1 MLART
6 SRTHVSM
13 RFPYKT
19 GGARIV
25 LRHHS
30 NIAYRNTLRF
40 PNMTSYPFERVW
52 HRGRGIV
59 FSPTRQQE
67 SVHSRTYITME
78 SQGAAAWTQHPKDAI
93 VEQALDDEADC
104 SDSGNESFTT
114 AVEYDEGYTA
124 VGPVAGQRNLR
135 EELIKEEGL
144 GAAVSVDT
152 TISPKGPPVTSLAFN
167 ISAAAFAKAQQ
178 APAGTPDSY
187 WSHTFY
193 RGRDVDGLEQNVKV
207 HYCKSKHKMERVCQY
222 FLDEKV
228 LGFDLEWQP
237 SASKSSGP
245 RRNVSLI
252 QLASPSR
259 IALFHVALF
268 PGADD
273 DLMAPTF
280 RQIMEDPD
288 VTKAGVNIKGDCT
301 RLRNWFDVGTRGTF
315 ELSNLYKLV
324 KHSTSGRVDLVNK
337 RLVSLATQVQDCLGL
352 PMFKGPD
359 VRSSDW
365 SQALNM
371 QQITY
376 SAGDAYAGLQLY
388 HVLDE
393 QRMALTPRPPLPY
406 HVEYNLPIRLAPGV
420 TIPSPEELAELAT
433 PVQATATASGSMTP
447 AASTMTAAAPA
458 AAAVGGGGVTRQP
471 AAIDTSQQATTQST
485 SASASAPPL
494 SRSPWG
500 TSDPTRNM
508 DARVLAAESR
518 VATYRASK
526 TSMRTTPTSLRSYYL
541 WHDNEG
547 VGPEEVASI
556 LRVPP
561 LQTNTVVGYVLEAIK
576 LENLPFD
583 KKRLRNEVLHLLP
596 RDVMERRYPAIFKAA
611 HQVDVAAGKSE
622 SDYAAAKSGWPL

>member
-1 MLART
+1 MEHSLKCNVLKCRQEITDRALVTTCSHIFCIDCAGRSGLAGQSERRSSCPACNSNLGNPDDAVIAILSPSDEYKT
-6 SRTHVSM
+6 SVLSGLSPNIIMECAGRALSFWAYQTTQEIVYQKYLEKTLTDKYKALDMHLDKTVNEANAEIESIQGQLRDLALQNDSM
-13 RFPYKT
+13 R
-19 GGARIV
+19 
-25 LRHHS
+25 
-30 NIAYRNTLRF
+30 RN
-40 PNMTSYPFERVW
+40 
-52 HRGRGIV
+52 
-59 FSPTRQQE
+59 
-67 SVHSRTYITME
+67 
-78 SQGAAAWTQHPKDAI
+78 
-93 VEQALDDEADC
+93 
-104 SDSGNESFTT
+104 
-114 AVEYDEGYTA
+114 
-124 VGPVAGQRNLR
+124 
-135 EELIKEEGL
+135 
-144 GAAVSVDT
+144 
-152 TISPKGPPVTSLAFN
+152 
-167 ISAAAFAKAQQ
+167 
-178 APAGTPDSY
+178 
-187 WSHTFY
+187 
-193 RGRDVDGLEQNVKV
+193 
-207 HYCKSKHKMERVCQY
+207 
-222 FLDEKV
+222 
-228 LGFDLEWQP
+228 
-237 SASKSSGP
+237 
-245 RRNVSLI
+245 
-252 QLASPSR
+252 
-259 IALFHVALF
+259 
-268 PGADD
+268 
-273 DLMAPTF
+273 
-280 RQIMEDPD
+280 
-288 VTKAGVNIKGDCT
+288 
-301 RLRNWFDVGTRGTF
+301 
-315 ELSNLYKLV
+315 NLYKLV